1 MKQILLSLILGIL
14 FTSCLVQHPEY
25 VKYDKVIDLE
35 SGMSFNDLQDSL
47 GIKPYYVKEDVH
59 GGLKVYVYK
68 YRTCELKRIPIIM
81 RQNTG
86 FEMEGDFVDLLV
98 TVNQENTVVK
108 LETVESPADKEQNTT
123 VIDFNSLMQGIA
135 TMITVTLPAFLVF
148 LSNGN

>member
-1 MKQILLSLILGIL
+1 MKQLFIALGFALL

-35 SGMSFNDLQDSL
+35 SGMSFDDLQDSL
-47 GIKPYYVKEDVH
+47 GIKPYYIKEDALD
-59 GGLKVYVYK
+59 GWKVYVYK
-68 YRTCELKRIPIIM
+68 YRTSELKRIPIIM
-81 RQNTG
+81 RRNTG

-98 TVNQENTVVK
+98 TVNQENIVVK